1 MAAVQQMWLRSVT
14 TSAMRAQF
22 SCRRKLH
29 KKPQLRIS
37 TRLQVF
43 TVPLLH
49 LRMTFIVGP
58 TASNH
63 FYNARDEL
71 MSQKE
76 VYGYSVPTFGHDVVF
91 AVDEKVR
98 AEQFQLLATALKSS
112 KMSSYVP
119 GFVHESRE
127 FFKSWEQKGTID
139 FLDIFNEL
147 ILFTASSTIM
157 GKEVRENVF
166 KEVTDLYH
174 QLDQGISPGAP
185 FLSCNLPASLL
196 QDQTARLSIH
206 SACMDAA
213 IYERLNCCVQG
224 CSPFL

>member
-1 MAAVQQMWLRSVT
+1 
-14 TSAMRAQF
+14 
-22 SCRRKLH
+22 
-29 KKPQLRIS
+29 
-37 TRLQVF
+37 
-43 TVPLLH
+43 
-49 LRMTFIVGP
+49 MTFIVGP
-58 TASNH
+58 SASNH

-76 VYGYSVPTFGHDVVF
+76 VYGYSVPTFGNDVVF

-98 AEQFQLLATALKSS
+98 AEQFQLLATALRSN

-119 GFVHESRE
+119 EFVRESRE
-127 FFKSWEQKGTID
+127 FFKGWEQQGEID

-174 QLDQGISPGAP
+174 QLDQGTSSVATS
-185 FLSCNLPASLL
+185 LSLPASWRIIHCTLL
-196 QDQTARLSIH
+196 LSMLHAHTQSHEQVVI
-206 SACMDAA
+206 AWCRDAA
-213 IYERLNCCVQG
+213 NLCDGTI
-224 CSPFL
+224 PAH